1 MTTSSINHVGI
12 CLNYLSL
19 SAIPICILMHK
30 TKSLLCT
37 LLIGFILTMSS
48 HFNGVSAQQNVK
60 DSTISMHLIT
70 AHFAYQFPSGDMA
83 SRFGHSA
90 MVGPAYFYKSSENWL
105 LGAEVGFFFG
115 DKVKDKNNILSN
127 IETED
132 GNIVDVDGIY
142 ATYHFYERG
151 YSFLAKAGK
160 IFPFRK
166 PNPNSGIML
175 GAGAGLIQHKIFID
189 HRDRTAPQIT
199 GDYLK
204 GYDELKRGPAL
215 NVFAGYLCTG
225 NSKVV
230 NFYANIDLT
239 VGFTKDVRPYSFAKR
254 QYNDGKYT
262 DYIVSLKLGW
272 LIPVYK
278 RAPKDFYYY

>member
-1 MTTSSINHVGI
+1 MTTSSVNHVGI

-19 SAIPICILMHK
+19 SAIPIYLLMHR
-30 TKSLLCT
+30 TKPLICL
-37 LLIGFILTMSS
+37 LLIGFIFIVSAPIS
-48 HFNGVSAQQNVK
+48 RVSAQQNVK

-70 AHFAYQFPSGDMA
+70 AHFAYQFPMGDMA
-83 SRFGHSA
+83 TRYGQSA
-90 MVGPAYFYKSSENWL
+90 MVGPAYYYKSSKNWL
-105 LGAEVGFFFG
+105 IGAEGGFFFG
-115 DKVKDKNNILSN
+115 NQVIDKENILSS

-160 IFPFRK
+160 ILTLRK
-166 PNPNSGIML
+166 SNPNSGIML
-175 GAGAGLIQHKIFID
+175 GGGAGMIQHKILID
-189 HRDRTAPQIT
+189 HRDQTAPQIS

-215 NVFAGYLCTG
+215 NLFAGYFYTG

-239 VGFTKDVRPYSFAKR
+239 VGLTEDIRPYSFSARK
-254 QYNDGKYT
+254 YNDGKYT

-272 LIPVYK
+272 LIPVYQ
-278 RAPKDFYYY
+278 RAPRDFYYY